1 MKKFLQKVQG
11 VFRIGKPGFSGHKF
25 TLIELLV
32 VIAIIAI
39 LAGMLLPA
47 LNKAKQRAQ
56 QIQCM
61 SNEKQ
66 IAQAFQ
72 QYTVENNDWLCPV
85 NNYGGTPKWTKNIYH
100 IMQKDYDLDVV
111 KNYNNGKLLI
121 AVCPSETRP
130 IGPSGSGKF
139 DYGHYLANANAV
151 GYYDAD
157 WWGEHG
163 AFKFPCNKISRLKKA
178 SSVVLVGD
186 NNRTN
191 SFFVSTGGD
200 YSPDAPVSGST
211 SKLNDVG
218 GCAFRHGKES
228 ANFGYADGH
237 SENLS
242 LRTLWNLTKVDS
254 NRQPAKKFLNNGV
267 NKIYF

>member
-1 MKKFLQKVQG
+1 MRKKENVRSNLQKR
-11 VFRIGKPGFSGHKF
+11 FIRRKDF

-47 LNKAKQRAQ
+47 LNKARQRAH
-56 QIQCM
+56 QISCM

-66 IAQAFQ
+66 IAQAFV
-72 QYTVENNDWLCPV
+72 QYSMENKDFLCPV
-85 NNYGGTPKWTKNIYH
+85 NNYGGTPCWTKNIYH
-100 IMQKDYDLDVV
+100 MLQPSYDLNKVKDYT
-111 KNYNNGKLLI
+111 GKLPI
-121 AVCPSETRP
+121 AICPSEKDP
-130 IGPSGSGKF
+130 IGDSAKGHF
-139 DYGHYLANANAV
+139 AFGHYLANANAL
-151 GYYDAD
+151 GYYDAT
-157 WWGEHG
+157 WWNEHG
-163 AFKFPCNKISRLKKA
+163 TFKFPCNKITRLKKA

-200 YSPDAPVSGST
+200 YSPNAPSSGST

-218 GCAFRHGKES
+218 GCAFRHSKES

-237 SENLS
+237 AENLS
-242 LRTLWNLTKVDS
+242 LRTIYHMTKVDS
-254 NRQPAKKFLNNGV
+254 SRQPAKKFLNNGV
-267 NKIYF
+267 NVIYF